1 MKIAITGHSRGI
13 GKACYDLLSQTHDC
27 MGFSKSNGFNINEPK
42 RILIATRNCD
52 VFINNAYQLNTAD
65 QLNIFNSL
73 FEQWKNDSSKHII
86 NIGSKSKYF
95 PHNENHP
102 EHTEHKRSSKE
113 YNDSKTD
120 LANSIYQK
128 QLFTKKKC
136 KITTINPGY
145 VKTDFTQRIHDQ
157 VNMLQPIDL
166 ANIIKWVV
174 EQPKHIEI
182 GDLGVWHPSER

>member
-1 MKIAITGHSRGI
+1 MKFYITGIRRGL
-13 GKACYDLLSQTHDC
+13 GQRLWEEYGSVDKLED
-27 MGFSKSNGFNINEPK
+27 
-42 RILIATRNCD
+42 CD